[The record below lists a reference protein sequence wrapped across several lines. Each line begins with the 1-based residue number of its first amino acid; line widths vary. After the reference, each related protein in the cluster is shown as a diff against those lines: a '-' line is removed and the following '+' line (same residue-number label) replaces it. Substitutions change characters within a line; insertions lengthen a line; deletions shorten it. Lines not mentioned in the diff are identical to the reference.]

1 MIFFWM
7 CAGLG
12 LLAICIAATIA
23 IIKLTPRMR
32 LPRPPRP
39 RREPPR
45 HEWSYSSMEMKT
57 VRSSGDR
64 KVSIKNGVVRYK
76 DEQGRTYDG
85 PIDDAPAYVTQAI
98 KDMKK
103 THRDMNTKMRD
114 MFDSFD
120 DFFKED

>member
-57 VRSSGDR
+57 TVRSSGDQ
-64 KVSIKNGVVRYK
+64 KISIKNGVVRYK
-76 DEQGRTYDG
+76 DGQGRCFWRSSCLSSSPWPRFLSTCFG
-85 PIDDAPAYVTQAI
+85 AP
-98 KDMKK
+98 
-103 THRDMNTKMRD
+103 RSTKGKN
-114 MFDSFD
+114 SY
-120 DFFKED
+120 E